1 MPQGLRSAVRAGVAG
16 MLVAALLSGAS
27 CSTPP
32 QRAGVQSLAFDVHW
46 PLIDPSDETPPK
58 TRPLLKG
65 RLTIRPDELGTPRA
79 RMVIGLVLTRPHEE
93 EDRTRWNGALA
104 YREYDWMRHVRVW
117 DEDRKWLYPNLAY
130 LFKLHGVDRE
140 ERYGGWDPGKDVD
153 NDFGAVL
160 VRKYDAAGG
169 EEHPDTKGRP
179 LVSAAW
185 HEVGAADAG
194 KLTVCHTVKSDDF
207 TIHLTGGKPP
217 HRGGLKVWFVYGDFM
232 GHRVP
237 KGWPD
242 APEFDG
248 GAVAF
253 FRVDWHYAPGQPF
266 SPVAVQE
273 VPPGNTNFDWKRWI
287 ARPEEAAKP
296 GAKARLSER
305 DGASGGQGR

>member
-1 MPQGLRSAVRAGVAG
+1 
-16 MLVAALLSGAS
+16 
-27 CSTPP
+27 
-32 QRAGVQSLAFDVHW
+32 
-46 PLIDPSDETPPK
+46 
-58 TRPLLKG
+58 
-65 RLTIRPDELGTPRA
+65 
-79 RMVIGLVLTRPHEE
+79 MVIGLTLTRPHEE
-93 EDRTRWNGALA
+93 EDRARWNGALA
-104 YREYDWMRHVRVW
+104 YREHDWMRHVRVW
-117 DEDRKWLYPNLAY
+117 DAERKWLYPNLAY
-130 LFKLHGVDRE
+130 LFKLHGADRE

-160 VRKYDAAGG
+160 IRRYDAAGG

-185 HEVGAADAG
+185 HEVGAENAD

-207 TIHLTGGKPP
+207 TVHLTGGEQSNQG
-217 HRGGLKVWFVYGDFM
+217 RVKVWFVYGDFM

-242 APEFDG
+242 ALEFDG

-253 FRVDWHYAPGQPF
+253 FRVDWRYAPGEPF

-287 ARPEEAAKP
+287 ARPEKSAKP
-296 GAKARLSER
+296 VAKARLSER
-305 DGASGGQGR
+305 DDGSDRQGR